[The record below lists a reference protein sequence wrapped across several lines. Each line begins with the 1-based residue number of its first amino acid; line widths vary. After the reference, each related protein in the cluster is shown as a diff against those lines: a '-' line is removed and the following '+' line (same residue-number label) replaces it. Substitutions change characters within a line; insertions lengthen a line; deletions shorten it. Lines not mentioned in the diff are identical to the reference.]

1 LSIKLGDWV
10 IRTAVEQ
17 LAMWNA
23 MGLHLSISVNI
34 DALHLQHGSFVER
47 LKNTLA
53 AHPEVQPAHLDLEVL
68 ETNAMD
74 DIDKVT
80 DIMRACCELGVGF
93 SLDDFGTGYSSLTYL
108 KRLPADLLKI
118 DQSFVIGMVQD
129 SDDFVI
135 VEGVVG
141 LARAFG
147 RNVLAEGVETVAHG
161 ELLLALG
168 CELGQG
174 YGIAHAMPASAV
186 PGWVQTWQA
195 DASWSTW
202 AEQSHTVSSRDL
214 VLADIK
220 HRHWLRDLENY
231 VSGKREGVPPLSVHE
246 CQLGK
251 WLDTQGK
258 QRYGQVP
265 AFADMAMAHERVHAK
280 AKMLVEWFR
289 LGEHAKLLAALPE
302 LNDSRDE
309 LFAAIRL
316 LGTPH

>member
-1 LSIKLGDWV
+1 
-10 IRTAVEQ
+10 
-17 LAMWNA
+17 
-23 MGLHLSISVNI
+23 
-34 DALHLQHGSFVER
+34 
-47 LKNTLA
+47 
-53 AHPEVQPAHLDLEVL
+53 
-68 ETNAMD
+68 
-74 DIDKVT
+74 
-80 DIMRACCELGVGF
+80 MRACCELGVGF

-108 KRLPADLLKI
+108 KRLPADLMKI

-174 YGIAHAMPASAV
+174 YGIAHAMLASAV

-202 AEQSHTVSSRDL
+202 AEQSHTDSSREL

-231 VSGKREGVPPLSVHE
+231 ASGKREGVPPLSVHE
-246 CQLGK
+246 CQMGK

-258 QRYGQVP
+258 QRYRQHP
-265 AFADMAMAHERVHAK
+265 AFDAMTLAHDRVHAM
-280 AKMLVEWFR
+280 AIVLVEWFKA
-289 LGEHAKLLAALPE
+289 GEHARIRASLPALNVLRE
-302 LNDSRDE
+302 QLI
-309 LFAAIRL
+309 AAIRL
-316 LGTPH
+316 LGTPHHGE